1 MLARLLALKGH
12 ANDAGDVCF
21 QGQKRTCLNDRVMS
35 AFDPLRKWGSP
46 ICCDAQAALPP
57 DVIASLARSLGKGE
71 AP

>member
-35 AFDPLRKWGSP
+35 AFDP
-46 ICCDAQAALPP
+46 
-57 DVIASLARSLGKGE
+57 IAEVGQPNLL
-71 AP
+71 